1 MENKYQALGSSL
13 FGFELFEEVFKV
25 INERGIGNQEQMF
38 KAGVASA
45 EAAVRRLRE
54 EYYEEIMKDYAQE
67 QLRVIQGRRYLSA

>member
-1 MENKYQALGSSL
+1 MLNMGDKYQALGSNL

-25 INERGIGNQEQMF
+25 INERGYQSDEQMF

-54 EYYEEIMKDYAQE
+54 SYYETIKEQIDEQE
-67 QLRVIQGRRYLSA
+67 TK

>member
-1 MENKYQALGSSL
+1 MSKYKQLADNY

-25 INERGIGNQEQMF
+25 INERASSNEDHMF

-54 EYYEEIMKDYAQE
+54 EYYNSLKFINDEES
-67 QLRVIQGRRYLSA
+67 R

>member
-67 QLRVIQGRRYLSA
+67 QLRVIQGRRYLSS